1 MAYHSENFMTRPPE
15 AFIDEYWRMRDR
27 LDWAESALGRGQ
39 DVAQA
44 KTVLEEFRAFYQ
56 KWHLVIT
63 IPDLRQGMEAAHA
76 RMEKTLG
83 RGLEKIF
90 LAHLHEVIEARK
102 DWWASEQLFKMSVN
116 FIALMKHSPPE
127 MRPEL
132 EKIHR
137 ECMKEEFEPVKY
149 YQDAEADAAEGEA
162 KFRKA
167 FAGLAVDWPERV
179 DAAIKE
185 RLEKV
190 DGTGAGDWQAE
201 VVAEQAKWAETA

>member
-44 KTVLEEFRAFYQ
+44 KTVVEEFRAFYQ

-137 ECMKEEFEPVKY
+137 ECMKEEFEPVK
-149 YQDAEADAAEGEA
+149 
-162 KFRKA
+162 
-167 FAGLAVDWPERV
+167 
-179 DAAIKE
+179 
-185 RLEKV
+185 
-190 DGTGAGDWQAE
+190 
-201 VVAEQAKWAETA
+201 